1 MSKKT
6 NNKNNKFDFAKN
18 IGGNVLIWIL
28 IIGLGLYLMRENIF
42 PDMLDAANVNI
53 DWFLTS
59 CICWLS
65 Y

>member
-28 IIGLGLYLMRENIF
+28 IIAMSVTAFQILIIRQ
-42 PDMLDAANVNI
+42 
-53 DWFLTS
+53 
-59 CICWLS
+59 
-65 Y
+65 